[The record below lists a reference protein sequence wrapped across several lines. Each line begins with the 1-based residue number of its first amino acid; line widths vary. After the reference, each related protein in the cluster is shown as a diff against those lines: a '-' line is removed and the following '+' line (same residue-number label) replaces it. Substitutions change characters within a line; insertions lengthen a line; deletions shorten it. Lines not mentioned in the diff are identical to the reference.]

1 MVLLK
6 IAKFQPKT
14 KTFLLKTEDEDSTVR
29 SRAASAL
36 GKLGKTNNSIQP
48 IITQWIEQHQDSE
61 NVGNAIDALWTI
73 VEG

>member
-29 SRAASAL
+29 SSAVL
-36 GKLGKTNNSIQP
+36 ALVNLGKTNDRILSLVI
-48 IITQWIEQHQDSE
+48 QWIEQHQDSK
-61 NVGNAIDALWTI
+61 NVGGAIDALWAI

>member
-14 KTFLLKTEDEDSTVR
+14 KTFLLKTEEDSTVR
-29 SRAASAL
+29 SSAVL
-36 GKLGKTNNSIQP
+36 ALVNLGKTNDRILSLVI
-48 IITQWIEQHQDSE
+48 QWIEQHQDSK
-61 NVGNAIDALWTI
+61 NVGGAIDALWAI